1 MNTNLTPIAS
11 IHRGL
16 NTSWLAIMALSV
28 VASVW
33 AMPLHGEQTA
43 APESAQAEASDE
55 RASADNLLRRMTSK
69 GISLDEQTQFVLPPP
84 SFVSIDGES
93 VDDTAAK
100 KALAE
105 IAGPRGVSQF
115 TRDSVV
121 APISTQTDSIKNE
134 AGDRVGHFIDVAF
147 VVHQT
152 IAEIRKSETMED
164 FKSDPDDPN
173 AEAKTIEFADQDN
186 PDEIEK
192 NKTRSLTKAELAE
205 YNVKLDG
212 QYEALGYLQMPLLSK
227 VVVRGVARARRSVWS
242 ADDEDAPIILTWL
255 LDARFAS
262 ETPQA
267 DSISN
272 QWRAIERSEV
282 GEKVLG
288 PPHPYAGMGG
298 YIAITPLPG
307 DPAASMVQL
316 RFVIHEPQEWFSGKN
331 LLRSKLPILIQDRVR
346 NLRRELED

>member
-1 MNTNLTPIAS
+1 MNTHPSLFTIVPY
-11 IHRGL
+11 HHKL
-16 NTSWLAIMALSV
+16 QWLAI
-28 VASVW
+28 VAICIIATDQ
-33 AMPLHGEQTA
+33 AMPAHCEQTA
-43 APESAQAEASDE
+43 APESAEAEAADE
-55 RASADNLLRRMTSK
+55 RASADNLLRRMTSQ

-84 SFVSIDGES
+84 SFVSIEGES
-93 VDDTAAK
+93 VDETAAK

-105 IAGPRGVSQF
+105 IAGPQGVSRF
-115 TRDSVV
+115 TRDSIV
-121 APISTQTDSIKNE
+121 APISTQTDSINNE

-147 VVHQT
+147 VVHQSV
-152 IAEIRKSETMED
+152 AEIRKSETMED

-192 NKTRSLTKAELAE
+192 NKTRSLTKAELAK

-242 ADDEDAPIILTWL
+242 ADDQDAPIILTWL

-262 ETPQA
+262 EAPEA
-267 DSISN
+267 ESIAN

-282 GEKVLG
+282 GEKELG
-288 PPHPYAGMGG
+288 PPQPNAGMGG

-307 DPAASMVQL
+307 DAAASMVQL
-316 RFVIHEPQEWFSGKN
+316 RFVIHEPQAWFNGKN